1 MKKTLTLTFIMTLA
15 CFISLQAQKFGY
27 VNSQQVLLESP
38 EIKAADTQL
47 QTFQNGL
54 IKDIEARVKKLEVKY
69 TAYMEQA
76 NAGSL
81 SKVQM
86 QQQEG
91 EIKLEEESI
100 RKFEQEIQQQ
110 VVAKRDELYRPII
123 DKIKNTLDALGKEN
137 GYTMIFDSS
146 AGGLLHAVPGDD
158 LMPML
163 KQKLGM

>member
-1 MKKTLTLTFIMTLA
+1 MKRIFTLIIAVATVFNV
-15 CFISLQAQKFGY
+15 QAQKFGY

-38 EIKAADTQL
+38 DIKAADAQL

-54 IKDIEARVKKLEVKY
+54 IKDIEQRVKNLEAKY
-69 TAYMEQA
+69 NAYMEQA

-91 EIKLEEESI
+91 EIQLEETNI

-110 VVAKRDELYRPII
+110 VIAKRDELYRPVI
-123 DKIKNTLDALGKEN
+123 DKIKNVLDALGKEN

-158 LMPML
+158 LMPL
-163 KQKLGM
+163 LRQKLGM